1 MTRLLLASTLI
12 LTLLAPFAAVRA
24 DDVDSLAGY
33 YHVPPPVVDGYLRAL
48 GSYHDVALALYM
60 AQLTK
65 QNPDVIVGKVTHGE
79 SFQQIAAEFGVRPG
93 TYTDPVLNEQ
103 LVLGGPPPAPSPY
116 YGAAYPYY
124 GAPYPYPPPYAYYP
138 YPYPYYPYAV
148 GAVVGLGIGLGFGW
162 NWGGWGHGWYGGGFH
177 GGWGFHG
184 GFRR

>member
-60 AQLTK
+60 AQLTR

-79 SFQQIAAEFGVRPG
+79 SFQQIAAEFGVAPG
-93 TYTDPVLNEQ
+93 TYTDPVLNTE
-103 LVLGGPPPAPSPY
+103 LVVGGPYPPAP
-116 YGAAYPYY
+116 YPYY
-124 GAPYPYPPPYAYYP
+124 GAGYAYPPPPYAYYP

-148 GAVVGLGIGLGFGW
+148 GAVVGIGIGLGFGW
-162 NWGGWGHGWYGGGFH
+162 GHPFYGGYGGYGGGFR
-177 GGWGFHG
+177 GGFGFHG
-184 GFRR
+184 GGFRR